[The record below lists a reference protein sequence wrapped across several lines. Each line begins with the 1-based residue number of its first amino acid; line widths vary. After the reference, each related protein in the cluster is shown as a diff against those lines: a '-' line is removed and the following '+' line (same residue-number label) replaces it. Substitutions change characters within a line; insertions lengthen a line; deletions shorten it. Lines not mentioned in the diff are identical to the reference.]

1 MMDGLVLLDGGMAC
15 LERLSKMEIP
25 QAILTNK
32 HGPTARQVCESTGI
46 SQWTQLCVGNGDTAW
61 SKPEAQLTAH
71 TLESLAFEGSGPVW
85 MIGDSPTDVQTALNA
100 DLIPYAVTTGAHSA
114 AELKKAGAAD
124 VFESLCELQVRLQAF
139 KAVYTNESNN

>member
-1 MMDGLVLLDGGMAC
+1 
-15 LERLSKMEIP
+15 
-25 QAILTNK
+25 
-32 HGPTARQVCESTGI
+32 
-46 SQWTQLCVGNGDTAW
+46 
-61 SKPEAQLTAH
+61 
-71 TLESLAFEGSGPVW
+71 
-85 MIGDSPTDVQTALNA
+85 LNA